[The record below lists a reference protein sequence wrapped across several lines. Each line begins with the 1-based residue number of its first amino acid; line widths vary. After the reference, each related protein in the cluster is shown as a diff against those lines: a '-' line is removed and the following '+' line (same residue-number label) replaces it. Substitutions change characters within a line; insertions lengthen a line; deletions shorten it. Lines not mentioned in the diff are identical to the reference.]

1 MYFISFRKHVA
12 NFHYKSYFQNL
23 LSFNESAKSTNLFCS
38 GWTKDTAWLQQDTV
52 KPDSSS
58 PPKVYHERYIVEPSE
73 RNLGFMDRVGWMKN
87 NFKQETDSTY
97 RSGGYTFLGPFMHQ
111 FQGVTKP
118 LMPGVAMRFSLWR
131 APHKFAIAKALGLN
145 PRDEEQYITKITSVM
160 LYVKVGYLAMP
171 LWKEISHRH
180 SKEPI
185 KYFFRGLQVQV
196 S

>member
-1 MYFISFRKHVA
+1 MA
-12 NFHYKSYFQNL
+12 NFNYKSYFQNL

-38 GWTKDTAWLQQDTV
+38 GWNKDIAWLKQDFAKKTE
-52 KPDSSS
+52 SSQ
-58 PPKVYHERYIVEPSE
+58 PYVYSERFLVEPSDK
-73 RNLGFMDRVGWMKN
+73 NLGFLDRVGWMKN
-87 NFKQETDSTY
+87 NFKQDANTTY

-118 LMPGVAMRFSLWR
+118 LMPGISMKFTLWR
-131 APHKFAIAKALGLN
+131 APHKFAISVADTDATPDN
-145 PRDEEQYITKITSVM
+145 EQYRAKITSVM

-185 KYFFRGLQVQV
+185 KYFFRGLQVHV